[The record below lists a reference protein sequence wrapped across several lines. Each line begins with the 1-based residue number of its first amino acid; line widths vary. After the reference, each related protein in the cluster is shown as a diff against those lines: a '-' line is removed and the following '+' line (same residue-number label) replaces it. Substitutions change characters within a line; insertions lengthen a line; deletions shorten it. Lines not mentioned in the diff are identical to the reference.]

1 MASVKKD
8 DIPEIARF
16 MSVLWDLVKEFYI
29 PEDTDAYWN
38 AYRDKTD
45 RVAEQFKN
53 DPLVLQ
59 MLFALTNYLEVEMK
73 GRRPKA

>member
-8 DIPEIARF
+8 DIPETAKF

-29 PEDTDAYWN
+29 QEDTDAYWN

-45 RVAEQFKN
+45 MVAEQFKN

-59 MLFALTNYLEVEMK
+59 MLFALTNYLEVKMK
-73 GRRPKA
+73 GRKPKA